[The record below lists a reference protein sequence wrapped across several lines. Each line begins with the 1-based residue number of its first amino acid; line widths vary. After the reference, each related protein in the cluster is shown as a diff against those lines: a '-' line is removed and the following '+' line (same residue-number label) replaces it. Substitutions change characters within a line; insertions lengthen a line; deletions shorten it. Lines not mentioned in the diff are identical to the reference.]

1 MGFGAFEDPES
12 STDFA
17 EYGVAYFGDDDDEH
31 RRHVSFFV
39 MGV

>member
-17 EYGVAYFGDDDDEH
+17 EYSVAYFYDDDEH
-31 RRHVSFFV
+31 RRHMSFFV